1 MKNLIVGQGIAGTL
15 VAYQLLK
22 AGEEV
27 MVVDDGNMDSSSR
40 IAAGMFTPVSG
51 KRMTLTPNANQ
62 LMEEA
67 IKTYLELE
75 TFLGVQFVNLQP
87 IYHAFASVKEQND
100 LMSRMDN
107 PLFASYVNPHPQKIN
122 CIHQP
127 YGAFEV
133 SRSGWLHM
141 PTLLTAFREK
151 LKTLKSLTEGAFH
164 YDELIVSDE
173 GFKYQ
178 NTLYNRVVFCEG
190 IKIKD
195 NPFFTDIEI
204 IPCKGDVLTIECK
217 DGPKDK
223 IAKKGCYM
231 VNTHDAIYRV
241 GSTYHW
247 GEDNLIP
254 DQEGFDQLNGKLKE
268 LVNVD
273 YEIVSH
279 KVGVRPT
286 TKTREP
292 ILKQHATFKN
302 MFALNGLGTKGVLHA
317 PVQVKKLLT
326 LLNADGKTKG

>member
-1 MKNLIVGQGIAGTL
+1 MKSLIVGQGIAGTL

-22 AGEEV
+22 AGESV
-27 MVVDDGNMDSSSR
+27 MVVDDGNVDSSSR

-67 IKTYLELE
+67 IETYLELQ
-75 TFLGVQFVNLQP
+75 TYLGVQFVHLQA

-100 LMSRMDN
+100 LASRMDN
-107 PLFASYVNPHPQKIN
+107 PLFASYVNIHPQKIE
-122 CIHQP
+122 CVDQP

-151 LKTLKSLTEGAFH
+151 LKVLNSLSEAA
-164 YDELIVSDE
+164 
-173 GFKYQ
+173 FKYNELVVSEEGLSYQ
-178 NTLYNRVVFCEG
+178 NKLYDRVVFCEG

-195 NPFFTDIEI
+195 NPFFKDIEI

-217 DGPKDK
+217 QGPKDK

-247 GEDNLIP
+247 GVDNLIP

-273 YEIVSH
+273 YKIISH

-292 ILKQHATFKN
+292 ILKQHNTYKN

-317 PVQVKKLLT
+317 PVQVKKLMSV
-326 LLNADGKTKG
+326 LNADGKSN